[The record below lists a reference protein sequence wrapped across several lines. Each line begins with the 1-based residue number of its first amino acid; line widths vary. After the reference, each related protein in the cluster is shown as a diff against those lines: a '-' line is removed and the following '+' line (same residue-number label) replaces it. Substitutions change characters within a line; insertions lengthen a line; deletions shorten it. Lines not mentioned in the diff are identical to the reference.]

1 LPAGR
6 YLVAIDFSRGSSR
19 ALAAARKLARQTGA
33 SLTLIHVRPTSD
45 IRAAVVEERGDL
57 LKRQPRSLRGAMDAH
72 YRRKL
77 ASLIRGRRG
86 EHFRLLVGSP
96 EAALCKKARQ
106 GYDLLVMG
114 SRGHG
119 AVSSLF
125 LGSTAQ
131 RTLARSP
138 VPVLVV
144 PVRRR

>member
-1 LPAGR
+1 VPAGR
-6 YLVAIDFSRGSSR
+6 YLVAVDFSRGSRR
-19 ALAAARKLARQTGA
+19 ALAAARRLARDTGA
-33 SLTLIHVRPTSD
+33 TLTLAHVRPTSD

-57 LKRQPRSLRGAMDAH
+57 LRRGAASLRAGIAAH

-77 ASLIRGRRG
+77 ASLTRGRPG
-86 EHFRLLVGSP
+86 ERSRVLPGTP
-96 EAALCKKARQ
+96 EVALCREARR
-106 GYDLLVMG
+106 GFDLIVMG
-114 SRGHG
+114 SRGRG
-119 AVSSLF
+119 AVTTLF